1 MTSFGWFKHKQKS
14 LEFAQHLEF
23 KIHFESKL
31 ILIQWLDEED
41 WIKSMYTQ
49 CITNIFSMA
58 TGLHVCDLWNITK
71 QKEIGKI
78 MQCPSIKSPSL
89 WYGSGFVLKIWYYY
103 VFITKKMQKNTFFK
117 WNFIKKL

>member
-14 LEFAQHLEF
+14 LEFAQQHLEL

-41 WIKSMYTQ
+41 WMKSMYTQ
-49 CITNIFSMA
+49 YITNIFSMA
-58 TGLHVCDLWNITK
+58 TRPHVCDLWNITK

-78 MQCPSIKSPSL
+78 MQCPSIKFPSL
-89 WYGSGFVLKIWYYY
+89 WYGSGFFLKIWYYY
-103 VFITKKMQKNTFFK
+103 AFITKKMQKNTF
-117 WNFIKKL
+117 